1 MICNNLKHIRAT
13 IAQSADK
20 AGRNQ
25 HDIKLVAVSKF
36 MGIDRIQQAID
47 CGQTLFGENYL
58 QEAEDKILS
67 FDKTINWHF
76 IGHLQSNKAKQ
87 VVELFDVVETVDRLK
102 LARALDN
109 HAKKINKKI
118 SILVQVNIGR
128 EQQKSGV
135 LPEDTEALLRLITSE
150 TDLPV
155 VGLMTMPPYFPDPEK
170 SRPYFRE
177 LKELAQRLATLH
189 LFAVNDKVEL
199 SMGMSEDYPVAIEEG
214 ATIVR
219 VGTALF
225 GTRNPKGVTL

>member
-1 MICNNLKHIRAT
+1 MICNNLNHILAT
-13 IAQSADK
+13 ITQTANK
-20 AGRNQ
+20 AGRNRQ
-25 HDIKLVAVSKF
+25 DIKLVAVSKF

-58 QEAEDKILS
+58 QEAADKIHH

-87 VVELFDVVETVDRLK
+87 VAELFDTVETVDRLK
-102 LARALDN
+102 VARALDH
-109 HAKKINKKI
+109 HAKKLDKKL
-118 SILVQVNIGR
+118 SILVQVNTGR

-135 LPEDTEALLRLITSE
+135 LPEETEALLRLIASE

-155 VGLMTMPPYFPDPEK
+155 IGLMTMPPYFADPEK
-170 SRPYFRE
+170 SRPYFKE
-177 LKELAQRLATLH
+177 LKDLARRLAALH
-189 LFAVNDKVEL
+189 LFADNDKVEL
-199 SMGMSEDYPVAIEEG
+199 SMGMSGDYPVAIEEG

-225 GTRNPKGVTL
+225 GPRTPEGAL

>member
-1 MICNNLKHIRAT
+1 MICNNLKHILAT

-25 HDIKLVAVSKF
+25 NDIKLVAVSKF
-36 MGIDRIQQAID
+36 VEVDRIQQAID

-58 QEAEDKILS
+58 QEAANKILC
-67 FDKTINWHF
+67 FDNTINWHF

-87 VVELFDVVETVDRLK
+87 VVELFDVIETVDRLK
-102 LARALDN
+102 VARALDN

-118 SILVQVNIGR
+118 SIFVQVNTGR

-135 LPEDTEALLRLITSE
+135 RPEDTEALLQLIKNE
-150 TDLPV
+150 TDLSV
-155 VGLMTMPPYFPDPEK
+155 VGLMTMPPYFPEPEK

-177 LKELAQRLATLH
+177 LKNLAQRLATLN
-189 LFAVNDKVEL
+189 LFADNNKVEL
-199 SMGMSEDYPVAIEEG
+199 SMGMSGDYPVAIEEG

-225 GTRNPKGVTL
+225 GTRNSKGVTL